1 MFSFVKNAFYLIV
14 CLLLLEACIYYK
26 DYNEVVSFS
35 NYIKYDYRH
44 KKIESFS
51 NDKYEV
57 CIDGGKVSVIYY
69 RDSIFNFKFFKK
81 IEYHG
86 II

>member
-1 MFSFVKNAFYLIV
+1 MM
-14 CLLLLEACIYYK
+14 CLLLLEVCVYYK
-26 DYNEVVSFS
+26 DYNEIVSFS
-35 NYIKYDYRH
+35 NYIKYDLKY
-44 KKIESFS
+44 KNIEDFS
-51 NDKYEV
+51 HDSYDV
-57 CIDGGKVSVIYY
+57 YIDGEKFSIICH